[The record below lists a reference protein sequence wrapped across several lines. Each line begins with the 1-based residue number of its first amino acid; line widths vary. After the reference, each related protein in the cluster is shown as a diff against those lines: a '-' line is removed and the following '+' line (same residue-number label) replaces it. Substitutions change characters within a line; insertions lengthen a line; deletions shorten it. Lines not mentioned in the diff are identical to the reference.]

1 MPDINTFIHTVKL
14 PVMPEAA
21 HALIRTLNDDDADVI
36 TVRNIIAKD
45 PALTTTLLR
54 MANSAL
60 FGLSRSVTTLD
71 NAVTVVGMAQI
82 RARALG
88 ICMSQVFK
96 LPESINRLEFWRYS
110 MVCAGYAKFLAH
122 KIGQDEQ
129 QAWLTAMMLRLGE
142 LVLSMHSPDLVTPIE
157 QLPRAPGERW
167 SRERE
172 LVGFDEGQIT
182 GEVARRWDFPDSV
195 VRALG
200 NCADPLAAVHE
211 SKLCAIVHLAAL
223 WADQSQDH
231 AAVKATVLASPASVL
246 GYLQLDAATLA
257 EVVPDPEQFSD
268 ISALLTA

>member
-1 MPDINTFIHTVKL
+1 MADINTFIQTVKL

-21 HALIRTLNDDDADVI
+21 HALIRTLNDEDADVV
-36 TVRNIIAKD
+36 TVRDIIAKD

-60 FGLSRSVTTLD
+60 FGLSRTVTTLD
-71 NAVTVVGMAQI
+71 NAVSVVGMAQI

-122 KIGQDEQ
+122 QTRQDEQ

-142 LVLSMHSPDLVTPIE
+142 LVLSMHSPNVIAPIE

-167 SRERE
+167 KRERD
-172 LVGFDEGQIT
+172 LIGFDEGQIT
-182 GEVARRWDFPDSV
+182 AEVARRWDFPEEV
-195 VRALG
+195 VLALG
-200 NCADPLAAVHE
+200 HCADSLAAVNQ
-211 SKLCAIVHLAAL
+211 SRLCAVVHLAGL
-223 WADQSQDH
+223 WADQSTDH
-231 AAVKATVLASPASVL
+231 ASIKAAVEQTSPTVLAFL
-246 GYLQLDAATLA
+246 GLDAASLA
-257 EVVPDPEQFSD
+257 QSIPDPEDFSD
-268 ISALLTA
+268 ISALLQ